1 MRLFEEPENIRFRF
15 FLFCYTFF
23 IHFIKSSKTGFLH
36 VYILLIR
43 SAKKRVVCTTENS
56 FVFTDSNV
64 SSVGP
69 SSERNTTFILL
80 LKRFSLKL
88 SEVRIT
94 QSDVHVYEDEDYCQ
108 YILGFYTFLEELH
121 IG

>member
-1 MRLFEEPENIRFRF
+1 MIKLCRFRYCNINTWNVVRLFEEPENIRFRF
-15 FLFCYTFF
+15 FL
-23 IHFIKSSKTGFLH
+23 H
-36 VYILLIR
+36 VYTLLIR

-80 LKRFSLKL
+80 LKRFGLKL

-94 QSDVHVYEDEDYCQ
+94 QSDVYEDEDYCQ

>member
-23 IHFIKSSKTGFLH
+23 IHFIKSSK
-36 VYILLIR
+36 
-43 SAKKRVVCTTENS
+43 TTENS